1 MAKLLVKGVRYLKCY
16 GELAFGERPRTVEAA
31 IDYCVDRPI
40 MMTQVRSEI
49 VELAKILQGAPPRRS
64 LEIGTAY
71 GGTLF
76 LLCNLSAPDSHI
88 ISVDLPGGEFGGGY
102 PSRKI
107 PLFRRFPRNGQQ
119 LHLIRGDSHAPE
131 TKERVLRNLAG
142 DRLDYLFIDG
152 DHTYA
157 GVKQDFEMYSPL
169 IRSGGIVAFHDIAE
183 NPRDTRCEVAT
194 FWNEIKPQYP
204 HREIIESPSQG
215 WAGIGVLFIPQGE

>member
-1 MAKLLVKGVRYLKCY
+1 MTKLLVKGVRYLKCY
-16 GELAFGERPRTVEAA
+16 GELAFGQRPRTAEAA
-31 IDYCVDRPI
+31 IDFCVDRPI
-40 MMTQVRSEI
+40 FMTQVRSEI
-49 VELAKILQGAPPRRS
+49 VKLAKILQNAAPSRS

-76 LLCNLSAPDSHI
+76 LLCNLSPPDARV

-107 PLFRRFPRNGQQ
+107 PLFRKFPRNGQR
-119 LHLIRGDSHAPE
+119 LHLIRGNSHSAE
-131 TKERVLRNLAG
+131 TKDRVLGVLAG

-169 IRSGGIVAFHDIAE
+169 VRSGGIVAFHDIAE
-183 NPRDTRCEVAT
+183 NPRDSRCEVVN
-194 FWNEIKPQYP
+194 FWNEIKQQYP
-204 HREIIESPSQG
+204 HREMIENPSQG
-215 WAGIGVLFIPQGE
+215 WAGIGVLFIP